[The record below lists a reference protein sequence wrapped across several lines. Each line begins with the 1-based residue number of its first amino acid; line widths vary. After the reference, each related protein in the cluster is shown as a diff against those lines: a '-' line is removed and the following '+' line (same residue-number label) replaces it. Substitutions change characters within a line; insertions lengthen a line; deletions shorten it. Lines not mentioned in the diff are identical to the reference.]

1 MATQDCR
8 LPKKQAGKPG
18 CFARHWT
25 STDGRLIM
33 AEAQLALVKDLIST
47 GYFFKELRTYSESKE
62 IDLPSFSRYFAVP
75 YLTRISESY
84 EESGK
89 PDKSQILN
97 LAVKHLSNVSDE
109 ELVESI
115 FGLKKIAA
123 SEIDANEKALHQSD
137 QLNKSQLRSCRQKSE
152 SATSLSK
159 LLVSIIRMF
168 RLAEGKVKLDKSEEG
183 RNSIYEVIKD
193 NWNLSVPSTV

>member
-1 MATQDCR
+1 
-8 LPKKQAGKPG
+8 
-18 CFARHWT
+18 
-25 STDGRLIM
+25 M

-62 IDLPSFSRYFAVP
+62 IDLPSFSRHFAVP

-123 SEIDANEKALHQSD
+123 SEIDVNEKALHQSD

-168 RLAEGKVKLDKSEEG
+168 KLSEGTFKRDKSEEG
-183 RNSIYEVIKD
+183 RNSIYDVIKD